1 MAVTAAQITRVRS
14 LSAAPAADFS
24 DAAIEDVIELYEC
37 IDSAGYLPDEDD
49 YTTTYDIYAAAAD
62 IVDQRAAAA
71 ATLYDTSADG
81 ANLSRNQITQ
91 NLTAL
96 ASRLRA
102 RAVSRLTRRTIEE
115 TADADD
121 CDDDE
126 EGNS

>member
-1 MAVTAAQITRVRS
+1 MAVTAAQIARVRA

-24 DAAIEDVIELYEC
+24 DAAIEAVIELYEC
-37 IDSAGYLPDEDD
+37 IDSAGYLPNEDD
-49 YTTTYDIYAAAAD
+49 YTTTYDLYAAAAD

-115 TADADD
+115 TEDACD

-126 EGNS
+126 EGNG